1 VTVAPVS
8 ADRRDGGSAFRHEAM
23 FYASDEAFVD
33 GTLAFIREGLEAD
46 EPILV
51 VVNRAKLDWLREGLG
66 EDAGGQVR
74 FADMS
79 GVGANPARIIPA
91 WRDFVSEHA
100 APGRR
105 LRGIG
110 EPISPSRSAAELV
123 ECHRHESLLN
133 LAFADTTGFHLLCPY
148 DVSALGPDVIDQA
161 TANHPHIRQDG
172 VERESASYE
181 GLETVEAPFAAP
193 LPEPSV
199 RPRELAFRRGSLRSV
214 RPFVSGCASSAGFSP
229 AKLGDLLLAA
239 TEVASNSIRHAG
251 GEGRMRVWREG
262 RVLICEVQDSGRI
275 DQPLVG
281 RERPADGQLGGYG
294 LWLANQLC
302 DLVQVRSFPVGSVVR
317 LHMRVG

>member
-1 VTVAPVS
+1 MSVVPVS
-8 ADRRDGGSAFRHEAM
+8 AERRDGGSAFRHEAM

-33 GTLAFIREGLEAD
+33 GTLAFIREGLEAG

-51 VVNRAKLDWLREGLG
+51 VVDRAKLDRLREGLG
-66 EDAGGQVR
+66 DDAAGEVR
-74 FADMS
+74 FADM
-79 GVGANPARIIPA
+79 GTVGANPARIIPA

-100 APGRR
+100 VPGRP

-110 EPISPSRSAAELV
+110 EPISPSRSTAELV

-133 LAFADTTGFHLLCPY
+133 LAFADTPGFHLLCPY
-148 DVSALGPDVIDQA
+148 DTSALDPAVLDA
-161 TANHPHIRQDG
+161 AAANHPHIRQNG
-172 VERESASYE
+172 VARESARYA
-181 GLETVEAPFAAP
+181 GLEPVAAPFTEP

-214 RPFVSGCASSAGFSP
+214 RAFVAGCASSAGFTP

-239 TEVASNSIRHAG
+239 TEIASNSVRHAG

-262 RVLICEVQDSGRI
+262 RVLICEVQDEGRI
-275 DQPLVG
+275 EQPLAG
-281 RERPADGQLGGYG
+281 RERPSDGQIGGYG

-302 DLVQVRSFPVGSVVR
+302 DLVQVRSFPTGNVVR
-317 LHMRVG
+317 LHMRLE